1 MYGKPK
7 FLVSIPELRSLQTSV
22 HAASSVPPATLP
34 QPQLTRMS
42 DASDTATPPPQC
54 TALVAAQVI

>member
-1 MYGKPK
+1 MYEKPK

-22 HAASSVPPATLP
+22 HAASSVTSTTMP

-42 DASDTATPPPQC
+42 DAIETATPPPQC